1 MRKVLA
7 FAGLTLGFL
16 TAPIYMLAQE
26 AKIEP
31 PKVLALLFY
40 ADWCNSCKVL
50 EPKLNQVKRDFQDQ
64 SVLFTRFDLTDEFTK
79 DQSAHYAALLGL
91 DDVYR
96 ENAQKTG
103 YVLLIDWPSKKV
115 LGKITKDKSP
125 EEIKSMLTHA
135 QMGHPVSE

>member
-1 MRKVLA
+1 MRKRFTLA
-7 FAGLTLGFL
+7 ILILGFL
-16 TAPIYMLAQE
+16 TAPIQILAQE

-64 SVLFTRFDLTDEFTK
+64 SILFTRFDLTDDFTK
-79 DQSAHYAALLGL
+79 DQAAHYAALLGL
-91 DDVYR
+91 EDVYH
-96 ENAQKTG
+96 ENAKKTG
-103 YVLLIDWPSKKV
+103 FVLLIDWPSKKV
-115 LGKITKDKSP
+115 LGKITKEKSP

-135 QMGHPVSE
+135 QMGHPVGD